1 MGTQAKIYIH
11 QENNMYSITD
21 VYHDGYLSYIGLNL
35 YKSFSSASAARK
47 LGSYQELYGIDNGK
61 YNCDDE
67 PSIEVVWNDTF
78 LNDYD
83 FIYIYVFGDD
93 GKWRVRVK
101 NKLVLLYDQLIA
113 NNIIID
119 NTIHTKTTSDIF
131 IEDVTSILSEK
142 ISNIDKEKKIHLLI
156 KN

>member
-78 LNDYD
+78 LNDMIS
-83 FIYIYVFGDD
+83 FIFMY
-93 GKWRVRVK
+93 
-101 NKLVLLYDQLIA
+101 LVMMV
-113 NNIIID
+113 NG
-119 NTIHTKTTSDIF
+119 
-131 IEDVTSILSEK
+131 ESE
-142 ISNIDKEKKIHLLI
+142 
-156 KN
+156 